1 MRRAFPRFLLL
12 AAASMLVPALAL
24 AGQSANTLYAL
35 NCLGCHLPPPEAVR
49 VTLPLGAHFIQGV
62 AGRSFFFNTALGE
75 RRRLSAQ
82 ENQRLS
88 DEILSWK
95 RSCHVILQ
103 QAPLVVYRGE
113 RSVK

>member
-1 MRRAFPRFLLL
+1 ML
-12 AAASMLVPALAL
+12 AAASMLGPALTL

-35 NCLGCHLPPPEAVR
+35 NCLGCHLPPVEAVR
-49 VTLPLGAHFIQGV
+49 VTLPLGAHFMQGV
-62 AGRSFFFNTALGE
+62 AGRSFFVNTALGE
-75 RRRLSAQ
+75 RRLLTAQ
-82 ENQRLS
+82 ENERLT

-113 RSVK
+113 RAVK

>member
-1 MRRAFPRFLLL
+1 ML
-12 AAASMLVPALAL
+12 AAPSILGTALAL
-24 AGQSANTLYAL
+24 AGPSANTLYAL
-35 NCLGCHLPPPEAVR
+35 NCMGCHLPPAEALR
-49 VTLPLGAHFIQGV
+49 VTLPLGAHFTQDP
-62 AGRSFFFNTALGE
+62 AGRAFFINTAAGT
-75 RRRLSAQ
+75 RRVLTAD

-103 QAPLVVYRGE
+103 QAPLVDYRGE